1 MKYLDYNWIEQRI
14 GYEFKNKELLRQA
27 FVHSSYAHEENIR
40 DNDRM
45 EFFGD
50 AILEYLVSEYI
61 FKKYR
66 DCDEGQLSKMRA
78 VVVSADGLRPVVDD
92 LRILEC
98 LLVAGSSSNIRS
110 LSRKIEANLYE
121 ALLCAIYLDGGM
133 PAARR
138 FVIKTLKASMENAA
152 RNLSQNYKSLV
163 QEYCQQRRWNVDYKQ
178 LEKSGPDNTPRFTYA
193 LYINGKRVSE
203 GSGSSI
209 KNAQQEAARKIVKQ
223 WGID

>member
-138 FVIKTLKASMENAA
+138 FVIKTLKTSMDNAA
-152 RNLSQNYKSLV
+152 RNLRQNYKSLV

-209 KNAQQEAARKIVKQ
+209 KNAQQEAARKIVKP

>member
-138 FVIKTLKASMENAA
+138 FVIKTLKISMDNAA
-152 RNLSQNYKSLV
+152 RNLRQNYKSLV

-178 LEKSGPDNTPRFTYA
+178 LEKSDPDNTPRFTYA

>member
-138 FVIKTLKASMENAA
+138 FVIKTLKTSMDNAA
-152 RNLSQNYKSLV
+152 RNLRQNYKSLV

-178 LEKSGPDNTPRFTYA
+178 LEKSGPANTPRFTYA

>member
-66 DCDEGQLSKMRA
+66 DCDEGQLSKMRS

-138 FVIKTLKASMENAA
+138 FVIKTLKTSMDNAA
-152 RNLSQNYKSLV
+152 RNLRQNYKSLV

-178 LEKSGPDNTPRFTYA
+178 LEKSGPDNTPRVTYA

>member
-66 DCDEGQLSKMRA
+66 YCDEGQLSKMRS

-138 FVIKTLKASMENAA
+138 FVIKTLKTSMDNAA
-152 RNLSQNYKSLV
+152 RNLRQNYKSLV

>member
-98 LLVAGSSSNIRS
+98 LLVAGSPSKAG
-110 LSRKIEANLYE
+110 LP
-121 ALLCAIYLDGGM
+121 G
-133 PAARR
+133 
-138 FVIKTLKASMENAA
+138 VILWDT
-152 RNLSQNYKSLV
+152 
-163 QEYCQQRRWNVDYKQ
+163 
-178 LEKSGPDNTPRFTYA
+178 
-193 LYINGKRVSE
+193 
-203 GSGSSI
+203 
-209 KNAQQEAARKIVKQ
+209 
-223 WGID
+223 

>member
-1 MKYLDYNWIEQRI
+1 MLTHVVIFRTR
-14 GYEFKNKELLRQA
+14 NKDKAPMILEGLETLRQIDGVKFMHIGA
-27 FVHSSYAHEENIR
+27 PVP
-40 DNDRM
+40 
-45 EFFGD
+45 
-50 AILEYLVSEYI
+50 
-61 FKKYR
+61 
-66 DCDEGQLSKMRA
+66 
-78 VVVSADGLRPVVDD
+78 SARPVVDD

-138 FVIKTLKASMENAA
+138 FVIKTLKTSMDNAA
-152 RNLSQNYKSLV
+152 RNLRQNYKSLV

>member
-138 FVIKTLKASMENAA
+138 FVIKTLKTSMDNAA
-152 RNLSQNYKSLV
+152 RNLRQNYKSLV

-178 LEKSGPDNTPRFTYA
+178 LKKSGPDNTPRFTYA

>member
-138 FVIKTLKASMENAA
+138 FVIKTLKTSMDNAA
-152 RNLSQNYKSLV
+152 RNLRQNYKSLV

-178 LEKSGPDNTPRFTYA
+178 LEKSGPDNTPRFAYA

>member
-66 DCDEGQLSKMRA
+66 DCDEGQLSKMRS

-138 FVIKTLKASMENAA
+138 FVIKTLKTSMDNAA
-152 RNLSQNYKSLV
+152 RNLRQNYKSLV

>member
-98 LLVAGSSSNIRS
+98 LLVAGSSYNIRS

-138 FVIKTLKASMENAA
+138 FVVKTLKTSMDNAA
-152 RNLSQNYKSLV
+152 RNLRQNYKSLV

>member
-98 LLVAGSSSNIRS
+98 LLVAGSFSNIRS

-138 FVIKTLKASMENAA
+138 FVIKTLKTSMDNAA
-152 RNLSQNYKSLV
+152 RNLRQNYKSLV